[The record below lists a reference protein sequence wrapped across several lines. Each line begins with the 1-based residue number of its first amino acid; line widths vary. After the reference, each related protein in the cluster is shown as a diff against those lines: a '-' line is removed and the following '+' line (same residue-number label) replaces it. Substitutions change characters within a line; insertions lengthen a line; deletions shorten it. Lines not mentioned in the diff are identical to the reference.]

1 MPSPVILRRLAV
13 LVFVALVSASGRAGA
28 GHEIPFYPSFY
39 PQEIKLE
46 VMEPAAAARL
56 LQKKSLHGYL
66 GADPFAGGVAPPH
79 VAYAESLK
87 SYVVLTLGRS
97 SGAPA
102 DAGVRCAAAARALK
116 TLSTTKGAFIFHPY
130 PVTPY
135 HDDYLQHFDLVES
148 VRKKLAAQSEAGGPP
163 LRIRAKGRLAEAL
176 LTAPGRVRAKDWDA
190 TLEEIDVRDLLA
202 AHETRLNGWLG
213 PPWLKQGWFQA
224 YLLHA
229 GTLADEGAR
238 RTVEETLAHRTL
250 GPPDPSKQANLERR
264 LVTDLRRGCERVA
277 VGYTLKREAL
287 NVEYSEGVEN
297 IAYDA
302 QAGLG
307 SAIFLRD
314 VKLKDFPWNGWLRLG
329 SGARPTSAW
338 NPIAGFG
345 DATGRLMWLAVGDPA
360 LFPAPN
366 HGGWVPNRVRPAP
379 SADGSVEIPPDALVP
394 DTAAGALRPVG
405 RGATAP
411 AKVAYQVLASAFHD
425 GTKMSPADIVYP
437 FAFAYRWSVRDG
449 QGGTR
454 YDPVVDRATATLRE
468 SLAAVKIVRIDSQIK
483 DYGEVQLIY
492 EVPQVDVYLKR
503 AIDPRYLAVVAPPW
517 SAIPWELTVL
527 MEEAVTR
534 GLAAFSEAEAK
545 RRGLPWLDLVRD
557 RKLKDALASLA
568 DSFERRAYVPDAL
581 RGLVTVA
588 EARQRWA
595 ALRRFH
601 RQHGHFLVTNGP
613 YRLEKWS
620 PDSVVLGVFR
630 DLSYPLPVG
639 IYDQYA
645 LPLKA
650 YVVKAEQR
658 GDRLEI
664 QSDVETLSKFERS
677 YKIEREP
684 FRPPPAGEQKR
695 HALVAHYAV
704 LSGGDQVVSAGT
716 SGELQGDR
724 LVVDLRGQLP
734 PGAYRI
740 LVTLA
745 LNGNLVNPE
754 VKVLPYRVAD

>member
-1 MPSPVILRRLAV
+1 MIVRLLAV
-13 LVFVALVSASGRAGA
+13 LVFVAVAWTSGGAWA

-39 PQEIKLE
+39 AHEIKIE

-56 LQKKSLHGYL
+56 LQKKSLHAYV
-66 GADPFAGGVAPPH
+66 GADPFAGGVVPSH

-87 SYVVLTLGRS
+87 SYVVLTFGRS
-97 SGAPA
+97 SGALA
-102 DAGVRCAAAARALK
+102 DAGARCAAAARALK
-116 TLSTTKGAFIFHPY
+116 TLSTAKGAFTFHPY

-148 VRKKLAAQSEAGGPP
+148 ARKKVAGQSEGGGPP
-163 LRIRAKGRLAEAL
+163 LRLRAKGRLAEAL
-176 LTAPGRVRAKDWDA
+176 VAAHGRATEKDWDA

-202 AHETRLNGWLG
+202 DRETRLNGWLG

-229 GTLADEGAR
+229 GTLADEGAGR
-238 RTVEETLAHRTL
+238 GVEETLARRIL
-250 GPPDPSKQANLERR
+250 DPPGPSARANLERK

-287 NVEYSEGVEN
+287 NVEYSDGVEN

-302 QAGLG
+302 QGGLG

-329 SGARPTSAW
+329 SQARPASAW

-345 DATGRLMWLAVGDPA
+345 DATGRLIWLAVGDPA

-366 HGGWVPNRVRPAP
+366 HGGWVPNRVRAAP

-394 DTAAGALRPVG
+394 DAAAGALHPIG
-405 RGATAP
+405 RGTTAP
-411 AKVAYQVLASAFHD
+411 VKVAYQVLASAFHD

-437 FAFAYRWSVRDG
+437 FAFASRWSVREG
-449 QGGTR
+449 RNGTR

-468 SLAAVKIVRIDSQIK
+468 RLAAVKVVRIDSEIK

-492 EVPQVDVYLKR
+492 DVPQVDVYLKR

-568 DSFERRAYVPDAL
+568 DTFERRAYVPDAL

-588 EARQRWA
+588 EAA
-595 ALRRFH
+595 STA
-601 RQHGHFLVTNGP
+601 
-613 YRLEKWS
+613 
-620 PDSVVLGVFR
+620 
-630 DLSYPLPVG
+630 
-639 IYDQYA
+639 
-645 LPLKA
+645 
-650 YVVKAEQR
+650 
-658 GDRLEI
+658 
-664 QSDVETLSKFERS
+664 
-677 YKIEREP
+677 
-684 FRPPPAGEQKR
+684 
-695 HALVAHYAV
+695 
-704 LSGGDQVVSAGT
+704 T
-716 SGELQGDR
+716 SW
-724 LVVDLRGQLP
+724 
-734 PGAYRI
+734 
-740 LVTLA
+740 
-745 LNGNLVNPE
+745 
-754 VKVLPYRVAD
+754 

>member
-1 MPSPVILRRLAV
+1 MIVRLLAV
-13 LVFVALVSASGRAGA
+13 LVFVAVAWTSGGAWA

-39 PQEIKLE
+39 AHEIKIE

-56 LQKKSLHGYL
+56 LQKKSLHAYV
-66 GADPFAGGVAPPH
+66 GADPFAGGVVPSH

-87 SYVVLTLGRS
+87 SYVVLTFGRS
-97 SGAPA
+97 SGALA
-102 DAGVRCAAAARALK
+102 DAGARCAAAARALK
-116 TLSTTKGAFIFHPY
+116 TLSTAKGAFTFHPY

-148 VRKKLAAQSEAGGPP
+148 ARKKVAGQSEGGGPP
-163 LRIRAKGRLAEAL
+163 LRLRAKGRLAEAL
-176 LTAPGRVRAKDWDA
+176 VAAHGRATEKDWDA

-202 AHETRLNGWLG
+202 DRETRLNGWLG

-229 GTLADEGAR
+229 GTLADEGAGR
-238 RTVEETLAHRTL
+238 GVEETLARRIL
-250 GPPDPSKQANLERR
+250 DPPGPSARANLERK

-287 NVEYSEGVEN
+287 NVEYSDGVEN

-302 QAGLG
+302 QGGLG

-329 SGARPTSAW
+329 SQARPASAW

-345 DATGRLMWLAVGDPA
+345 DATGRLIWLAVGDPA

-366 HGGWVPNRVRPAP
+366 HGGWVPNRVRAAP

-394 DTAAGALRPVG
+394 DAAAGALHPIG

-411 AKVAYQVLASAFHD
+411 VKVAYQVLASAFHD

-437 FAFAYRWSVRDG
+437 FAFASRWSVREG
-449 QGGTR
+449 RNGTR

-468 SLAAVKIVRIDSQIK
+468 RLAAVKVVRIDSEIK

-492 EVPQVDVYLKR
+492 DVPQVDVYLKR

-568 DSFERRAYVPDAL
+568 DTFERRAYVPDAL

-620 PDSVVLGVFR
+620 SDSVVLGVFR

-650 YVVKAEQR
+650 YVIKAEQR

-664 QSDVETLSKFERS
+664 QADVEKVSKFERS

-684 FRPPPAGEQKR
+684 FRPPPAGEQTR
-695 HALVAHYAV
+695 DALVAHYAV

-716 SGELQGDR
+716 SRELQGDR
-724 LVVDLRGQLP
+724 LVVDLRGQLA

-740 LVTLA
+740 LVALA
-745 LNGNLVNPE
+745 LNGNLVNPA
-754 VKVLPYRVAD
+754 VKVLPYRVGD